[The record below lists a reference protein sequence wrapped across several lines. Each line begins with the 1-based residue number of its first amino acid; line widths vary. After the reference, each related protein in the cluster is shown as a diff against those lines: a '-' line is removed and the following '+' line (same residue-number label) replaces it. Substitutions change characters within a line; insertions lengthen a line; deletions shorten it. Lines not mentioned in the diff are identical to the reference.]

1 MPTIIPSTDTLI
13 YTIMFTRKGITYF
26 ISDNPISTPTMYMSM
41 DNSILTTVKPI
52 MGPINTP
59 SLVHIF
65 DSSNIKRS
73 LTSLLSYDYPP

>member
-26 ISDNPISTPTMYMSM
+26 ISDNPISTPTMYMSI
-41 DNSILTTVKPI
+41 DNSILATVK
-52 MGPINTP
+52 PINTP